1 MRILPLLCA
10 LLLLML
16 QGAAGLSLAQGL
28 PQDCERR
35 GGFCSQGWCPLG
47 ISRIGICSEEEFCC
61 RSRWYP

>member
-16 QGAAGLSLAQGL
+16 QGAAGLSLPQGL

-35 GGFCSQGWCPLG
+35 GGFCSHRSCPLG
-47 ISRIGICSEEEFCC
+47 ISRIGICSEQYFCC
-61 RSRWYP
+61 R